1 MKTLHLLRAAS
12 LMLAST
18 AVSAKT
24 LEVTVSD
31 IRNDKGNILVMAKV
45 AGQEQPVYGM
55 AAARAGKVVVTL
67 EGIEQECRSLVGIE
81 TDHPGLQIDVAD
93 REARI
98 IEQGGIV
105 AREAILAVGKV
116 EMHQCVVDPF
126 RVQAKLWPARQR
138 SVLRQPVHPFGN
150 IKDTALEA

>member
-45 AGQEQPVYGM
+45 AGT
-55 AAARAGKVVVTL
+55 ARLRHGGRKGRQSRRDARRH
-67 EGIEQECRSLVGIE
+67 RS
-81 TDHPGLQIDVAD
+81 
-93 REARI
+93 
-98 IEQGGIV
+98 
-105 AREAILAVGKV
+105 
-116 EMHQCVVDPF
+116 
-126 RVQAKLWPARQR
+126 
-138 SVLRQPVHPFGN
+138 
-150 IKDTALEA
+150 